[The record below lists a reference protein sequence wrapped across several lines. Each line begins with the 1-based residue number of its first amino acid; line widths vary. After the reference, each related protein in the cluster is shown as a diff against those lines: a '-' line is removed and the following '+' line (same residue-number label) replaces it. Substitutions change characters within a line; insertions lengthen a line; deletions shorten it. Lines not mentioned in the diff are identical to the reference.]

1 MGITI
6 SDLDGIVQKANAL
19 AKELRMKLRHPNCQN
34 TDCPICFRDHHEL
47 EKVLQE
53 KTEKGK
59 QYDLLGIYHKWLT
72 DNDIPA
78 ETEWGWASTQAFED
92 ANIDRFCE
100 WFKKE
105 H

>member
-1 MGITI
+1 MSITV

-34 TDCPICFRDHHEL
+34 TDCPICLEDHRNL
-47 EKVLQE
+47 AGILQE
-53 KTEKGK
+53 KIGNDKH
-59 QYDLLGIYHKWLT
+59 DLLYEYRNWLIKQK
-72 DNDIPA
+72 IPDVS
-78 ETEWGWASTQAFED
+78 GNWASSQAFED